1 MKMNNRD
8 KTEFISWMAII
19 VFLLNIV
26 GPWQP
31 LIVCE
36 NRMMARVMYFIFVF
50 VMVMGV
56 FVMADKIN
64 EIHRER
70 QLERYS
76 QSLEPHKND
85 IQFLKLELME
95 LEARLIDKKIAVSY
109 NMAKRE
115 LLKHMIKELEIQNR
129 GQKG

>member
-1 MKMNNRD
+1 MNNRD

-115 LLKHMIKELEIQNR
+115 LLKHMIKELETQNR

>member
-1 MKMNNRD
+1 MNNRD